1 MLFSFAFKE
10 QIMKKP
16 ALFILVILMVVG
28 ISCKSTRKAATGEE
42 TYQTTLNQGT
52 PAKIFSV
59 PETSVSDEPDP
70 EAEVVVRREDISFTQ
85 PKDESENKANNYF
98 VIVGSF
104 EFLDN
109 AKKYRETL
117 VGEGFTPIILQSN
130 TSGYYRICV
139 NSYGDEME
147 ARMRVHQIRRDF
159 PKYYDSWLL
168 IKE

>member
-1 MLFSFAFKE
+1 
-10 QIMKKP
+10 MKKP
-16 ALFILVILMVVG
+16 VLFALVILMGIAG
-28 ISCKSTRKAATGEE
+28 ISCKSTKKAATSEE
-42 TYQTTLNQGT
+42 AYPTTLTQGT
-52 PAKIFSV
+52 PAKVFSV
-59 PETSVSDEPDP
+59 PETQPADEKATEP
-70 EAEVVVRREDISFTQ
+70 EVVVKREEISFTQ
-85 PKDESENKANNYF
+85 QEDESQNKANNYF

-117 VGEGFTPIILQSN
+117 ITEGFTPIILQSH

-139 NSYGDEME
+139 NSYRNEME